1 MGFDRLRHVLRR
13 LGCGCVDG
21 CPLREGVGGERR
33 FVATVVRAAG
43 DMPSQAMRQMWSPRI
58 TLPRSMCGL
67 LLLWLLDHWS
77 YACHTESPVAT
88 RRRSSIDA
96 ETSEDPPVSAAGD
109 DLFTA
114 QESINLLCQRLA
126 CWSAASDVEPVDVLV
141 TICASEVG
149 EGAQTHSVRELQE
162 RSSGPF
168 GLRVVPV
175 VQGHCHSK
183 LCPQHI
189 QRAGREESCPIV
201 VPLPAVLV
209 QCCRRK
215 QSVKTNY
222 DSIALSVC
230 GELAYVVAVEEGA
243 SEVVVARVNHLR
255 AMLLRLLPA
264 SAVMVTS
271 RCT

>member
-1 MGFDRLRHVLRR
+1 MVSTHHSSEEHVW
-13 LGCGCVDG
+13 
-21 CPLREGVGGERR
+21 
-33 FVATVVRAAG
+33 VAA
-43 DMPSQAMRQMWSPRI
+43 
-58 TLPRSMCGL
+58 
-67 LLLWLLDHWS
+67 LWLLDHWS

-109 DLFTA
+109 DLFIA
-114 QESINLLCQRLA
+114 QESKDLLCQRLA

-141 TICASEVG
+141 TICARKL
-149 EGAQTHSVRELQE
+149 AKAHTQTVRELQE

-175 VQGHCHSK
+175 VPGHCHSK

-189 QRAGREESCPIV
+189 QRARCEESGPIL

-215 QSVKTNY
+215 QSEKTNY
-222 DSIALSVC
+222 DSIALSVY
-230 GELAYVVAVEEGA
+230 GELAYVIAVEEGV
-243 SEVVVARVNHLR
+243 SEVVFARVNHLR

-271 RCT
+271 IFT